1 MGDDVAL
8 RTFTIV
14 GLLATV
20 AIIAVL
26 ATVSMNA
33 ATAPVT
39 NIPRVETPY
48 GNIGG
53 GAAVSAVDAAR
64 DIASM
69 DRERVRE
76 MKDIIN
82 RTDGAVINP

>member
-1 MGDDVAL
+1 L

-26 ATVSMNA
+26 TAVNMNA
-33 ATAPVT
+33 MTAPAT
-39 NIPRVETPY
+39 NIPSVETPY

-53 GAAVSAVDAAR
+53 GGAGSVVDTAR

-76 MKDIIN
+76 MQDIIN
-82 RTDGAVINP
+82 RTDGAVNP